1 MDLKERCKTIQELF
15 DEMDGENASNWQ
27 KELVAQFRKDHLSL
41 ERDLDFCF
49 EVLAGKHKMGITAYY
64 THQTTTSQ
72 AFEEM
77 KNSTIEDFYLTAL
90 NNFDYCGRT
99 IDNVAAFCATLVKMG
114 ISSFFIPLINRS
126 YRLGFSNKQAM
137 VTDKSPMLAKKWDE
151 ERYRFKGKKI
161 FIQEKYDGNRC
172 VSWKEDGVWKFQS
185 RRGKPLN
192 VNFDMESF
200 AGDIGMVFD
209 GEVLTK
215 RGDFNKASGIISSKD
230 NDKDQLTYVI
240 YDIIDPELTYEERKL
255 LLDKLHDTEKVKIAP
270 TLASGI
276 YVGATN
282 PTEKGQLSELE
293 IYDILTDMVG
303 QGGEGIILRI
313 ADGKYQNKRSLNLLK
328 YKLVQTMDMK
338 CTGWIL
344 GTGKYEGMIGSLKAE
359 LVTDKGEHITA
370 NIGSG
375 LSDMDRLLDP
385 SNFMGKILEV
395 QYFEKSKN
403 QEAGENEWSLRFP
416 RLKGVRN
423 DRTTTSEY

>member
-1 MDLKERCKTIQELF
+1 MELQKRCETIQKLF
-15 DEMDGENASNWQ
+15 DQMDGEQASNWQ
-27 KELVAQFRKDHLSL
+27 KELVAEFRRTYPELNK
-41 ERDLDFCF
+41 DLDFCF
-49 EVLAGKHKMGITAYY
+49 EVLAGKHKMGVTVYY
-64 THQTTTSQ
+64 SEPKDSLP
-72 AFEEM
+72 FERLWRG
-77 KNSTIEDFYLTAL
+77 SIEDFYLTAK
-90 NNFDYCGRT
+90 NTFDEVGRT
-99 IDNVAAFCATLVKMG
+99 LENIAQFSGVLKKMG
-114 ISSFFIPLINRS
+114 ISGFLVPLINRT
-126 YRLGFSNKQAM
+126 YRLGYSNKQAM

-151 ERYRFKGKKI
+151 ERYHFKGKKI

-172 VSWKEDGVWKFQS
+172 ISWKEDGVWKFQS

-303 QGGEGIILRI
+303 QGAEGIIVRI
-313 ADGKYQNKRSLNLLK
+313 GDGLYENKRSLNLLK

-338 CTGWIL
+338 CTGWVP
-344 GTGKYEGMIGSLKAE
+344 GTGKYEGMIGALTAE
-359 LVTDKGEHITA
+359 LTTDKGEHITA
-370 NIGSG
+370 SIGSG
-375 LSDMDRLLDP
+375 LSDLDRDKDP
-385 SNFMGKILEV
+385 NYFIGKILEV

-403 QEAGENEWSLRFP
+403 QTSDENEWSLRFP